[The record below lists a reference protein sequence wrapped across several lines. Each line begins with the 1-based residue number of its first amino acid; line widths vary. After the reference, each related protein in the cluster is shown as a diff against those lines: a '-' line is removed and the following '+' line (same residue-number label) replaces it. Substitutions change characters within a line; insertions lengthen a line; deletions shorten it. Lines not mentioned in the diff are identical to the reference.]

1 MKRNFLV
8 SSLSVCV
15 VGILLLYYVAGRDPR
30 ELRGL
35 VRATADNAVDELT
48 DKLPKEIHDRKLD
61 QDLAQVRQDVI
72 DRQVQLSLSNG
83 QLDQLR
89 NDVRNL
95 AASTERRARLL
106 AEAYPILEQAI
117 ASEKTQVRFANQNF
131 AVADF
136 QREIDNLLSAQDREE
151 GQLRIKRIGQERL
164 EKGAKEG
171 EVAIADMRSALDT
184 AEQEVTILRSR
195 REQAEIESK
204 TLDMVTAVTSSRGES
219 SASVGKSLGKLKGG
233 VETIEA
239 RNDALRMHAPVS
251 DRANNNELSKGWTR
265 LETLK
270 AIHDKLR
277 SDNASSS
284 PDQINALKDVGSK
297 DDELISKP

>member
-204 TLDMVTAVTSSRGES
+204 TLDMVTAVTSSRGET
-219 SASVGKSLGKLKGG
+219 SASVGKSLDKLKGG

-239 RNDALRMHAPVS
+239 RNDARRMHAPVS

-265 LETLK
+265 LESLK

-284 PDQINALKDVGSK
+284 ADQINALKDVGSK
-297 DDELISKP
+297 DDEPISKP

>member
-83 QLDQLR
+83 QLGQLR